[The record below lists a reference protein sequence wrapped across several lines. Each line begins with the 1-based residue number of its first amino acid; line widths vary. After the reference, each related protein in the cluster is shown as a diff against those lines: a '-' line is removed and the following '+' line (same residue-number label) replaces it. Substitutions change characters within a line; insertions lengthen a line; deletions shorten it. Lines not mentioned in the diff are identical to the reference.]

1 MKLTWNGHS
10 CFTLET
16 EEGSVVLDPYA
27 DGKVPGLAPLRLTA
41 DLVLCS
47 HEHRDHNAREV
58 VTLTGKTPTFT
69 VETISTF
76 HDSEQGAL
84 RGENTI
90 HIISAEGMR
99 IAHLGDLGCE
109 LTAQQEER
117 LRRVDVLMIPVGGY
131 YTIDAHEARTLATPL
146 FPRIII
152 PMHYRSATNGY
163 RFGYDV
169 LGLLGNFTS
178 VCPRESLVYYKG
190 NTMEITKSTRGQ
202 VAVLTYCP
210 G

>member
-47 HEHRDHNAREV
+47 HEHADHNAREV
-58 VTLTGKTPTFT
+58 VALTGKAPAFG

-76 HDSEQGAL
+76 HDPEQGAL
-84 RGENTI
+84 RGKNTI

-99 IAHLGDLGCE
+99 VAHLGDLGCE
-109 LTAQQEER
+109 LTPQQMEQ
-117 LRRVDVLMIPVGGY
+117 LRGVDVLMIPVGGY
-131 YTIDAHEARTLATPL
+131 YTIDAHQASTIATNL
-146 FPRIII
+146 FAKIVV

-178 VCPRESLVYYKG
+178 LRPDVVQYKG
-190 NTMEITKSTRGQ
+190 NSMEITKQTPGQ
-202 VAVLTYCP
+202 IAVLTYCP
-210 G
+210 N